1 MQLSKNGQIV
11 MDWFREIT
19 KIPRCSG
26 EEAGISEFLIKFAK
40 DNNLE
45 AFIEETTGN
54 VIIKKNATKGY
65 ENSKTVILQGHLDMV
80 C

>member
-54 VIIKKNATKGY
+54 VIIKKMLLKAMKIQRLSFY
-65 ENSKTVILQGHLDMV
+65 KAI
-80 C
+80 

>member
-40 DNNLE
+40 DNKLE
-45 AFIEETTGN
+45 AFIEMSRSLFFRYG
-54 VIIKKNATKGY
+54 V
-65 ENSKTVILQGHLDMV
+65 
-80 C
+80 